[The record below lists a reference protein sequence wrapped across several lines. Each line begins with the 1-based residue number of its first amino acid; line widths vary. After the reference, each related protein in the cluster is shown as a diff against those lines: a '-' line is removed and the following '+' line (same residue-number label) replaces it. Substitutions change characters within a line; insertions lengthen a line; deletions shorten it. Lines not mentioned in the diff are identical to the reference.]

1 MLDHKRAA
9 AVRGLLALTF
19 LLLAAG
25 PALAYGVPGG
35 SVEFVGYF
43 VSLLTWLG
51 LAFSAVF
58 LWPLY
63 ALLRKIRGRNNKTTH
78 ELAQPEDAAQPAETA
93 HIEQ

>member
-51 LAFSAVF
+51 LAFAAVF

-63 ALLRKIRGRNNKTTH
+63 ALLRKIRGRKNKTTH
-78 ELAQPEDAAQPAETA
+78 ELAQPQDAPRPGAKGS
-93 HIEQ
+93 